1 MRLTKLLGSVLS
13 ALQVRTQS
21 ALLNES
27 TLGTL
32 LGSDGSWFET
42 NIWTTAVIPCLPSD
56 SASDSLYIFVISM
69 YSSARANNDA
79 WQQQSPCII
88 ERWCMAATASMHH
101 RKMMHG
107 NECVRASFVW
117 GPAMLVLKFLS
128 SVLVGLQSS
137 SWSFGSRSFR
147 ANLLRRA
154 RLASAKAC
162 IWRTCGHG
170 WMLPAPTCII
180 SRGGGS
186 RNRLGTHVTNVP
198 ASWRDPPFVCAR
210 RFCMYI

>member
-56 SASDSLYIFVISM
+56 SASNSLYIFVISM

-101 RKMMHG
+101 QGRSTSSVSHPTPMMHG
-107 NECVRASFVW
+107 SNGVHASSKDDAW
-117 GPAMLVLKFLS
+117 P
-128 SVLVGLQSS
+128 
-137 SWSFGSRSFR
+137 R
-147 ANLLRRA
+147 LR
-154 RLASAKAC
+154 
-162 IWRTCGHG
+162 
-170 WMLPAPTCII
+170 PCII
-180 SRGGGS
+180 SKEPTHAAVKVSQIFNTNILRSPFNEEEGRRLTQWSGRTPKRQAAFKRRVHTSTRGNNCS
-186 RNRLGTHVTNVP
+186 ST
-198 ASWRDPPFVCAR
+198 A
-210 RFCMYI
+210 